1 MNIIFRKSDFLYKNV
16 DKRYKVLIYG
26 AGKVGK
32 DAYLSLHQC
41 MSHIDV
47 LAVLDDY
54 RKNIHGL
61 KHLGDFVETSEKINS
76 YSFADNLDAEKT
88 GATVDY
94 IIIAA
99 QSETTWYGMADKVQN
114 DYMVPAGKIIAYVPP
129 TPKQL
134 LVPHI
139 KDSEFLCDRLYM
151 LLEYL
156 LSNGDTYRNL
166 VHDELKAWANIV
178 KHEIIWLN
186 YREWHANEDNTCAY
200 LQVPKVASTSL
211 TKTIRKIPD
220 ELLSS
225 GKIVSDIEGPTRY
238 YYDLPNDFSG
248 FKFTFVRNPFARTV
262 SCYRN
267 KIEGRE
273 ESKLR
278 YFKVI
283 GLEKD
288 YGFETY
294 VKSIS
299 AIPDEWAERH
309 FATQY
314 FQVYKQGKCIVDY
327 IGRFENLFEEYEVIR
342 QKYGLEELEHKN
354 ASTRYDYRDYY
365 TEELVELVY
374 RRYKIDFE
382 VFGYEDEYEKLMTYV
397 KNKNSIQ
404 G

>member
-1 MNIIFRKSDFLYKNV
+1 MNSVYRKSDFLYDSD
-16 DKRYKVLIYG
+16 DKQYKVLIYG
-26 AGKVGK
+26 AGRVGK
-32 DAYLSLHQC
+32 DAYLSLQQC
-41 MSHIDV
+41 MSHIEV

-54 RKNIHGL
+54 RNNIYGL
-61 KHLGDFVETSEKINS
+61 QHLGDFVEPSEKMAS
-76 YSFADNLDAEKT
+76 YSFTANSENAI
-88 GATVDY
+88 ATVDY
-94 IIIAA
+94 LVIAA
-99 QSETTWYGMADKVQN
+99 QSEETWYDMADKVHKN
-114 DYMVPAGKIIAYVPP
+114 YDIPKKKIIAYVPP

-134 LVPHI
+134 LVPHMT
-139 KDSEFLCDRLYM
+139 DNEFLCKRLYI

-156 LSNGDTYRNL
+156 YSNGDACRNL
-166 VHDELKAWANIV
+166 VYDELKAWANIV

-200 LQVPKVASTSL
+200 LQMPKVASTSL

-220 ELLSS
+220 ELLTS

-238 YYDLPNDFSG
+238 YYELPDDFSG

-267 KIEGRE
+267 KIEGKE
-273 ESKLR
+273 KSKLR

-288 YGFETY
+288 YGFERY

-299 AIPDEWAERH
+299 TIPDEWAERH

-314 FQVYKQGKCIVDY
+314 FQVYKNGKCIVDY
-327 IGRFENLFEEYEVIR
+327 VGRFENLFEEYEVIK

-354 ASTRYDYRDYY
+354 ASSRYDYRDYY

-382 VFGYEDEYEKLMTYV
+382 VFGYEEEYEKLMTYV
-397 KNKNSIQ
+397 KQKN
-404 G
+404 

>member
-1 MNIIFRKSDFLYKNV
+1 MNSVYRKSDFLYDSD
-16 DKRYKVLIYG
+16 DKQYKVLIYG
-26 AGKVGK
+26 AGRVGK

-41 MSHIDV
+41 MPHIEV

-54 RKNIHGL
+54 RDNIHGL
-61 KHLGDFVETSEKINS
+61 QHLGDFVEPSEKIVS
-76 YSFADNLDAEKT
+76 YSFTANSENAI
-88 GATVDY
+88 ATVDY
-94 IIIAA
+94 LVIAA
-99 QSETTWYGMADKVQN
+99 QLEETWHDMADKVHKN
-114 DYMVPAGKIIAYVPP
+114 YNIPKEKIIAYVPP

-134 LVPHI
+134 LIPHMTNN
-139 KDSEFLCDRLYM
+139 EFLCKRLYM

-156 LSNGDTYRNL
+156 YSNGDSCRNL
-166 VHDELKAWANIV
+166 VYDELKAWANIV

-200 LQVPKVASTSL
+200 LQMPKVASTSL

-220 ELLSS
+220 ELLTS

-238 YYDLPNDFSG
+238 YYELPDDFSG
-248 FKFTFVRNPFARTV
+248 FKFTFVRNPFARAV

-267 KIEGRE
+267 KIEGKE
-273 ESKLR
+273 KSKLR

-288 YGFETY
+288 YGFERY

-299 AIPDEWAERH
+299 TIPDEWAERH
-309 FATQY
+309 FATQF
-314 FQVYKQGKCIVDY
+314 FQVYKNGKCIVDY
-327 IGRFENLFEEYEVIR
+327 VGRFENLFEEYEVIK

-354 ASTRYDYRDYY
+354 ASSRYDYRDYY

-382 VFGYEDEYEKLMTYV
+382 VFGYEEEYEKLMTYV
-397 KNKNSIQ
+397 KQKKSIME
-404 G
+404 